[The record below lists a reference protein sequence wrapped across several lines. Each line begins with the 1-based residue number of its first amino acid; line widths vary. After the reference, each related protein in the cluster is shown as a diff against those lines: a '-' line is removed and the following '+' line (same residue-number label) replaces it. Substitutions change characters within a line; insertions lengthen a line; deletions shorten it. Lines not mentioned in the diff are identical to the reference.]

1 MDVSEVIQPVVACLG
16 FPMAGNPTQFLME
29 RAVLQLGLDWRF
41 VTLQVEPDQF
51 EKAALGI
58 RALGFA
64 GTFFFPPFLHRA
76 VDFCDEFTVAAQTS
90 RTVRVARRQD
100 AKWIGN
106 DTMAAAIMALL
117 PENILKVASRIL
129 CLGERSICQILRTME
144 PLLTDRLDDSFP
156 SDRNPTVHV
165 SPTNASVPIAN
176 QSDMQE
182 YAVIIVDHSSV
193 PASPKRM
200 AALPLSAEARIILLD
215 DAGSMDRWNEFA
227 MQRGMT
233 VIHPLDLSVQHYIES
248 LFFLTGQRGSPTL
261 IREGLEEY
269 LNW

>member
-1 MDVSEVIQPVVACLG
+1 MDGSEVIQPVVACLG
-16 FPMAGNPTQFLME
+16 FPVAGNPTQFLME

-51 EKAALGI
+51 EQAALGV

-64 GTFFFPPFLHRA
+64 GTFFLPPFLHRA
-76 VDFCDEFTVAAQTS
+76 VDFCDELTLAAQTS
-90 RTVRVARRQD
+90 RAVRLARRQD

-117 PENILKVASRIL
+117 PENILKVTSRIL
-129 CLGERSICQILRTME
+129 CLGNPSICQILRTME

-156 SDRNPTVHV
+156 SDRNPTVLV
-165 SPTNASVPIAN
+165 SPTDASVPMASP
-176 QSDMQE
+176 SDTQE
-182 YAVIIVDHSSV
+182 YSAIIVEGSSV
-193 PASPKRM
+193 LASPKRM
-200 AALPLSAEARIILLD
+200 AALPLSAGARILLLD
-215 DAGSMDRWNEFA
+215 DDGTMDRWKEFA
-227 MQRGMT
+227 LQRGMT
-233 VIHPLDLSVQHYIES
+233 VIHPIDLSVQHYIES
-248 LFFLTGQRGSPTL
+248 LFFLTGQRGSPIL